1 MPCVHQGGSCSQLVS
16 FSYAEA
22 ANFQDLPYDPTAVLA
37 APRDPAF
44 CKLSLLG
51 GGGGCLWL
59 QLEFLSSCLLA
70 SMCGGSFSVALM
82 IPALFLKAGKESQP
96 MTKSSSL
103 VASQMM
109 WDSVIAFNSH

>member
-1 MPCVHQGGSCSQLVS
+1 M
-16 FSYAEA
+16 
-22 ANFQDLPYDPTAVLA
+22 
-37 APRDPAF
+37 
-44 CKLSLLG
+44 
-51 GGGGCLWL
+51 
-59 QLEFLSSCLLA
+59 
-70 SMCGGSFSVALM
+70 ALM